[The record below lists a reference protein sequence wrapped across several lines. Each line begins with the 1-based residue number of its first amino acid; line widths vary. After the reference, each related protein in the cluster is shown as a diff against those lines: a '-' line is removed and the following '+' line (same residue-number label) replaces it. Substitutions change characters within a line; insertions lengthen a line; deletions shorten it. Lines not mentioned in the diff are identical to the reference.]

1 MTVDKITYGKT
12 LGAKAWDK
20 VTPQKVNEIIDTV
33 NDITDGTYTI
43 DDLTVE
49 TLTATT
55 SITTD
60 VINEQTSAAGVTIDG
75 VLLKDSTVK
84 TDTIKEKTAANGV
97 NIDGVVCKDGGIDLL
112 YGYVEQL
119 TSLSTPVALN
129 APSGRI
135 TTVSTTL
142 AALTS
147 TTFVLTNSYIKND
160 SIITISC
167 YYNGTLVTEGIP
179 VIHISPSTPGAVNVY
194 ITNVHPT
201 NALNNAVDI
210 AFTIV

>member
-1 MTVDKITYGKT
+1 MTIDKITYGKT

-75 VLLKDSTVK
+75 V
-84 TDTIKEKTAANGV
+84 
-97 NIDGVVCKDGGIDLL
+97 VCKDGGIDLL

-119 TSLSTPVALN
+119 TSISTPVELN
-129 APSGRI
+129 SPSGRI

-142 AALTS
+142 AALSS
-147 TTFVLTNSYIKND
+147 TNFVLVNSYIKTD
-160 SIITISC
+160 SIITVSC
-167 YYNGTLVTEGIP
+167 YYNGTLITEGIP
-179 VIHISPSTPGAVNVY
+179 IIYISPSTPGAVNVY

>member
-1 MTVDKITYGKT
+1 MS
-12 LGAKAWDK
+12 
-20 VTPQKVNEIIDTV
+20 IDTKESLYKQLER
-33 NDITDGTYTI
+33 NTDRTLLNLLKLVI
-43 DDLTVE
+43 DELNSTEDTTNLTVE

-75 VLLKDSTVK
+75 VLLKDR
-84 TDTIKEKTAANGV
+84 
-97 NIDGVVCKDGGIDLL
+97 GIDLV

-119 TSLSTPVALN
+119 TSISTPVELN
-129 APSGRI
+129 SPSGRI

-142 AALTS
+142 EALSS
-147 TTFVLTNSYIKND
+147 TNFVLVNSYIKTD
-160 SIITISC
+160 SIITVSC
-167 YYNGTLVTEGIP
+167 YYNGTLITEGIP
-179 VIHISPSTPGAVNVY
+179 IIYISPSTPGAINIFLVNA
-194 ITNVHPT
+194 HPT